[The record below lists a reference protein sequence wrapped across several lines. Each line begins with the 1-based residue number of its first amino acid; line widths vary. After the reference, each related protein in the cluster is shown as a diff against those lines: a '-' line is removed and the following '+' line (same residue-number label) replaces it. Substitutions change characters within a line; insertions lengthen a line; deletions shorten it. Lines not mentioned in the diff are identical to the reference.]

1 MKTYYLIYWLPKQS
15 KLFSDPQMFTTTERK
30 ELEKAIETAE
40 KSGYEIEE
48 YGEIKERTK
57 KEA

>member
-1 MKTYYLIYWLPKQS
+1 MKTYYLLYWLPGQS
-15 KLFSDPQMFTTTERK
+15 KIFSDPQMFTTTERK

-48 YGEIKERTK
+48 YGEIK
-57 KEA
+57 